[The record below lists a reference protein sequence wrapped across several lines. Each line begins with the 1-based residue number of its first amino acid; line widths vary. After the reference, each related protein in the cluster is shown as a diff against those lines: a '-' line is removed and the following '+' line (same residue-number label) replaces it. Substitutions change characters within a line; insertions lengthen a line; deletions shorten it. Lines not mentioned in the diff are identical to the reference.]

1 MTTKIHM
8 DDVMKHMTSFAGQKF
23 SCAEIAEWF
32 GVGDNA
38 MSSLLKQLVMQ
49 GRLSS
54 DYVLNSRSKE
64 ASYTYPDKTKQ
75 IATVAASTRPPR
87 QLSLADRIARERCK
101 ELYPEPRCHHEYE
114 HSTIYFPDTP
124 KD

>member
-54 DYVLNSRSKE
+54 DYVLNGRSKE
-64 ASYTYPDKTKQ
+64 ANYTYPDKTKQ
-75 IATVAASTRPPR
+75 IATVAASTRPPIR
-87 QLSLADRIARERCK
+87 DSLAKKFMRERLA
-101 ELYPEPRCHHEYE
+101 EAIPPNREHHCCT
-114 HSTIYFPDTP
+114 SRLPPNNLD